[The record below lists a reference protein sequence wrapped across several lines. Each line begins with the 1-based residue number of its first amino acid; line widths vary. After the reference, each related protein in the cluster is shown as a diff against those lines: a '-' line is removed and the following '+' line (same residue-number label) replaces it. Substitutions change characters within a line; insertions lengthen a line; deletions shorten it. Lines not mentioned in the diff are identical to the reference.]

1 MNTDNQVKARYD
13 AAIQYLYSTAPM
25 FQQKGKSAYKEGLE
39 TTYALDELFK
49 HPHTAYRTIH
59 VAGTNGKGSVSSLLA
74 ATLTAAGYKVGLYTS
89 PHLVDFRERIRVN
102 GEMIPM
108 EEVIDF
114 VNTNKGIIE
123 ELAPSFF
130 EITTAMAFQFFER
143 KQVDWAV
150 IEVGLGG
157 RLDCTNI
164 IMPELSV
171 ITNISLDHTDLLGD
185 TLEKIAAEKAGIIKV
200 ATPVVI
206 GETQEDIATVFTTR
220 AKKLQAPIVFADQT
234 TTTYKPECEL
244 KGFYQEKNTQ
254 TACVALDL
262 LRQQHVEI
270 PQEAQAEGF
279 AHVCRLSGLQGRW
292 QTLATSPLTICDTG
306 HNEGGYAYL
315 TEQLKAQTYKTLRIV
330 FGMVS
335 DKKRDHVLQLLPKD
349 AVYYFTQAQIPRA
362 FPAEALMEEAKGYGL
377 QGGCYPTVKEALEA
391 ARHDAS
397 ADDFIFIG
405 GSNFIVAEIL

>member
-1 MNTDNQVKARYD
+1 MDTENQVKARYD
-13 AAIQYLYSTAPM
+13 AAIQYLYGTAPM

-74 ATLTAAGYKVGLYTS
+74 ATLTAAGFKVGLYTS
-89 PHLVDFRERIRVN
+89 PHLVDFRERIRIN

-108 EEVIDF
+108 ETVSDF
-114 VNTNKGIIE
+114 VEQHKGLIE

-130 EITTAMAFQFFER
+130 EVTTAMAFQYFE
-143 KQVDWAV
+143 QQGVDWAV

-200 ATPVVI
+200 ATPVVV
-206 GETQEDIATVFTTR
+206 GETQEEIASVFTTR

-234 TTTYKPECEL
+234 EVTFKPDCEL
-244 KGFYQEKNTQ
+244 KGYYQVKNTQ
-254 TACVALDL
+254 TACVAIDL
-262 LRQQHVEI
+262 LRKQGVNI
-270 PQEAQAEGF
+270 SQEAQTEGF
-279 AHVCRLSGLQGRW
+279 ANVMRLSGLQGRW
-292 QTLATSPLTICDTG
+292 QTLSTSPLTICDTG

-315 TEQLKAQTYKTLRIV
+315 TQQIAAQKYDTLRIV

-335 DKKRDHVLQLLPKD
+335 DKKRDHLLQMLPKD
-349 AVYYFTQAQIPRA
+349 AIYYFTQAQIPRA
-362 FPAEALMEEAKGYGL
+362 LPAEVLLEEAREYGL
-377 QGGCYPTVKEALEA
+377 QGTCYPTVKEALET
-391 ARHDAS
+391 ARRDAS
-397 ADDFIFIG
+397 EKDFIFIG
-405 GSNFIVAEIL
+405 GSNFIIAEIL